1 MLKGRCNGSYICI
14 FLKLRSILQ
23 QNKRKEKKRSE
34 CFDDMDSIKLQRKAR
49 TQLPL
54 LSAATQHHMINQLE
68 IPLTFLNSILFVVR
82 PSQTNFRKLIDT
94 LFQEA
99 VKQYYNH
106 GEHKTI

>member
-1 MLKGRCNGSYICI
+1 MYFSEATLNIAAK
-14 FLKLRSILQ
+14 Q
-23 QNKRKEKKRSE
+23 EKRKKSAVNV
-34 CFDDMDSIKLQRKAR
+34 FDDMDSIKLQRKAR

-68 IPLTFLNSILFVVR
+68 IPLTFLNSQLFVVR

>member
-1 MLKGRCNGSYICI
+1 MGPTFVFFWSYAQYCS
-14 FLKLRSILQ
+14 KTG
-23 QNKRKEKKRSE
+23 EKKKSAVNV
-34 CFDDMDSIKLQRKAR
+34 FDDMDSIELQRKAR

-54 LSAATQHHMINQLE
+54 LSAATQQHMINQLE
-68 IPLTFLNSILFVVR
+68 IPLTFFNSQLFVVR

>member
-1 MLKGRCNGSYICI
+1 MNV
-14 FLKLRSILQ
+14 
-23 QNKRKEKKRSE
+23 
-34 CFDDMDSIKLQRKAR
+34 FDDMDSIKLQRKAL
-49 TQLPL
+49 LPL

-68 IPLTFLNSILFVVR
+68 IPLTFLNSQLFVVR